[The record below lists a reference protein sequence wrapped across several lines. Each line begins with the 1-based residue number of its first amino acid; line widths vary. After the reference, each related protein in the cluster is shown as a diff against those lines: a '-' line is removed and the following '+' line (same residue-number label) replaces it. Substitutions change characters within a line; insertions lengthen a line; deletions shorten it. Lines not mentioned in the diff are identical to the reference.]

1 MNDHI
6 TIYTTDGSCVTVL
19 IDTEQKRDQITQ
31 WLRDLPDS
39 VTVSMDVR
47 GINDLSDAQLAYK
60 VIKNPPLKLWSRLR
74 SAAWGVSEGS
84 VTGMIAA
91 SNSSGGGQWIF
102 GTVSQVIGSTLGLFL
117 GGAIFGTLGFMSDL
131 KTIRT
136 LLLHY
141 RMSFNKNKRNRFPG
155 STVSAPRL
163 SLNPIPFVNFR

>member
-1 MNDHI
+1 MNDYI
-6 TIYTTDGSCVTVL
+6 TLYTTDGCCVKVL
-19 IDTEQKRDQITQ
+19 IDTEKKRDQITQ
-31 WLRDLPDS
+31 WLRDLPDT
-39 VTVSMDVR
+39 VPVSMDVR
-47 GINDLSDAQLAYK
+47 GINDLSDAELAYK

-84 VTGMIAA
+84 VTGMITA

-102 GTVSQVIGSTLGLFL
+102 GTLSQVVGSTIGLFL

-141 RMSFNKNKRNRFPG
+141 RMSFNSNKRNRVRN
-155 STVSAPRL
+155 STMNLPRL
-163 SLNPIPFVNFR
+163 SLNPIPFVSFG